1 MSFHRFT
8 LSLLLFIQYL
18 TSTQGLKRKRS
29 LVISDSIGSD
39 LTIHSKDEKEFR
51 EISSLDSYFLD
62 EDEIKGLMGRMLVMS
77 TSMSY
82 SMKIT
87 PVNEPS
93 GSRIQ
98 SPSPISSPPTSV
110 NTPTSSPNQLFTS
123 QSDIIDSQTNDP
135 VEAIGEAPAENMETA
150 PFTLCT
156 DIEEEG
162 FDETAVN
169 SLGYRFEAQ
178 VLDSGDMSFISSIES
193 GVVDSMGSLCSDGTR
208 NRFLREKIGR
218 HLVQGFSAGSSV
230 LVGELNPQYLSQCIF
245 SFEVLL
251 LLKQ

>member
-87 PVNEPS
+87 PVT
-93 GSRIQ
+93 
-98 SPSPISSPPTSV
+98 ISSPPTSV